1 MKKIS
6 LAAFLLGLSI
16 CPMWAQ
22 VPEGA
27 GPNLVPNPGFEDKK
41 KDASLPKE
49 DLDGSAS
56 FRQAIAEWNSPTMTT
71 PDWLIV
77 PKNKVQELKRSGAS
91 FNEAHGG
98 IKMAAILTHN
108 PKSERSTTYR
118 EYLQVKLPEPTK
130 KGQEYYF
137 EMWVCQD
144 HRSMTASNN
153 LGFVLSPTPV
163 FRQSEA
169 VKYEPLADMKPDFN
183 YTEIINEKGRE
194 WVRISTTFTAANRA
208 QYLII
213 GNFFDNKGTKFKNVG
228 RGDQE
233 QSYYLIDDVA
243 LHEVNPIPVAIP
255 EPEPEP
261 IPEPPTLA
269 EEPMEVGKVIEL
281 DHVYFETSKWKL
293 LDESTKQLN
302 ELVELMSKNPTM
314 EIEIGGHTDDRGTD
328 AANQKL
334 SENRTKSVYEYLI
347 GQGVAAGRMTYNGYG
362 EKSPKTT
369 NDTEEGRSQN
379 RRVEF
384 KVTKIDGKVDVNIKN
399 DKKDY
404 NGGDK

>member
-1 MKKIS
+1 MKK
-6 LAAFLLGLSI
+6 LAFTAYLLTLGGFAF
-16 CPMWAQ
+16 AQ

-27 GPNLVPNPGFEDKK
+27 GLNLVPNPSFEDKK

-56 FRQAIAEWNSPTMTT
+56 FRQAIAEWNSPTLTT
-71 PDWLIV
+71 PDWFIV
-77 PKNKVQELKRSGAS
+77 PKNKIQEAKKKGQII
-91 FNEAHGG
+91 NEARTG
-98 IKMAAILTHN
+98 IKMVGILTHN
-108 PKSERSTTYR
+108 STSERSTTYR

-144 HRSMTASNN
+144 VKAKQISNN

-163 FRQSEA
+163 FRQSESN
-169 VKYEPLADMKPDFN
+169 KYEPLTDMKPDFN
-183 YTEIINEKGRE
+183 YTELINEKERG
-194 WVRISTTFTAANRA
+194 WQRISVTFIAANRA

-213 GNFFDNKGTKFKNVG
+213 GNFFDNKNTKFKDVA
-228 RGDQE
+228 RGGDNPQP
-233 QSYYLIDDVA
+233 YYLIDDVA

-255 EPEPEP
+255 EPEPVFV
-261 IPEPPTLA
+261 PEPVTLV

-293 LDESTKQLN
+293 LEESTSQLT
-302 ELVELMSKNPTM
+302 ELVDLMNKYPTM

-334 SENRTKSVYEYLI
+334 SENRTKSVYEFLASK
-347 GQGVAAGRMTYNGYG
+347 GVEAARMSYNGYG

-369 NDTEEGRSQN
+369 NDTEENRAQN

-384 KVTKIDGKVDVNIKN
+384 KVTKIDDKVDVNIKN
-399 DKKDY
+399 DNKSY